1 MVKIKDMNVLVSGTD
16 PSVIKYI
23 AAEFK
28 KAGANTE
35 RVMESKNILS
45 KIEEMKPDIV
55 VVDIQMEDVSTYEVI
70 EKVRLIPRKRVYLA
84 FYSFFIDKEMAK
96 ESILHRLFASQTTN
110 AQKDEN
116 RPIKYLG
123 IFNENTFNNKVS
135 AYLTSLDN

>member
-1 MVKIKDMNVLVSGTD
+1 MVKLKDMKVLILGTV

-28 KAGANTE
+28 KAGASVE
-35 RVMESKNILS
+35 RVMDSKDILP
-45 KIEEMKPDIV
+45 KINEINPDIV
-55 VVDIQMEDVSTYEVI
+55 VVDIQMEDISTYEVI
-70 EKVRLIPRKRVYLA
+70 EKVRLIPKKKVFLA

-110 AQKDEN
+110 TQKDRN

-123 IFNENTFNNKVS
+123 IFNENTFDNKIS
-135 AYLTSLDN
+135 TYLASLDD